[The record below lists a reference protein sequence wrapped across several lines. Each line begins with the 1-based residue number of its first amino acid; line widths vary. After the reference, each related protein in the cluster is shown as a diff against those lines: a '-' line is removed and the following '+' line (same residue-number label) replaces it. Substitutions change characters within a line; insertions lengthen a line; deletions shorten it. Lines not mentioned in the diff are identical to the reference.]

1 MSSGKAWSQQEKIC
15 FLVQI
20 VEQLSTSKGGIP
32 YKKVD
37 LPGRTEKSMT
47 HTWGHLRAEAA
58 AFRQALAD
66 GQEATGPLKTNGN
79 NKRAAAK
86 STDAAP
92 RRSSRKRTH
101 SGPYLDSLSDDDE
114 DKVPVKKARLSSD
127 EKTLSGSQDMGEDT
141 DQTLADA
148 TKAGQPSLG
157 IKDEDNIKIEY
168 DDDDEA

>member
-20 VEQLSTSKGGIP
+20 VEHLTASTSKGGIP
-32 YKKVD
+32 YKKVE
-37 LPGRTEKSMT
+37 LPGRSEKSMT

-58 AFRQALAD
+58 AFRQAQAD
-66 GQEATGPLKTNGN
+66 GQEALAPSKTNGGS
-79 NKRAAAK
+79 KRGTSK
-86 STDAAP
+86 STDATL
-92 RRSSRKRTH
+92 RRSSRKRAHT
-101 SGPYLDSLSDDDE
+101 GPYRDSLSDDDE

-148 TKAGQPSLG
+148 TVKNA
-157 IKDEDNIKIEY
+157 EANIKLEF
-168 DDDDEA
+168 DGEA